1 MTQYRSD
8 RNEYLAHNKT
18 IYEVVMLAD
27 KEGNISGG
35 GNFTGAGVDAFGRAR
50 FSQPVTLFD
59 SQHIFDEN
67 SQFSES
73 TSGTT
78 TTQYLTN
85 ESSYEMTVDTAS
97 GDEVIRESKRVMPYQ
112 PGKSLLIL
120 NSFTMNEAK
129 TNLRQRVGY
138 FSSQNGIYVEQDDNT
153 VYIVKR
159 SYTSGSVVETRIA
172 QSNWNGDTLDGNA
185 TTSTSGYVLNMSKS
199 QLMWIDIEWLGVG
212 SVRVGFVI
220 NGQFII
226 AHTFHHA
233 NLGTS
238 TYMTTACLPIRY
250 EITNTDAT
258 ATSSTMRQICSTAIS
273 EGGYDAR
280 AIERSAGTAL
290 TGTSIDTAYESLMSI
305 RLKSG
310 RLNSIVV
317 PAGVDVLNVA
327 NTDFEYALFLN
338 ATPTTPFASWTSGSD
353 AVEYSLTNSTFS
365 SIGTQILS
373 GYLGGKTAP
382 ANIGDGFAWE
392 YQLGRTLAGVSDV
405 ITLAARAKSNSSAI
419 AGRMKWY
426 ELI

>member
-50 FSQPVTLFD
+50 FSQPITVFD
-59 SQHIFDEN
+59 SQQLFNEN
-67 SQFSES
+67 TLFSES

-78 TTQYLTN
+78 TTQHLAN
-85 ESSYEMTVDTAS
+85 ESVYEMTIGTDS

-112 PGKSLLIL
+112 PGKSLLIM

-138 FSSQNGIYVEQDDNT
+138 FSSQNGIYVEQDDDT
-153 VYIVKR
+153 VYLVKR

-172 QSNWNGDTLDGNA
+172 QSSWNGDTLDGNA
-185 TTSTSGYVLNMSKS
+185 TTSTSGYVLDMSKS
-199 QLMWIDIEWLGVG
+199 QLMWMDIEWLGVG

-233 NLGTS
+233 NIGTS

-280 AIERSAGTAL
+280 AIQRSAGTGIA
-290 TGTSIDTAYESLMSI
+290 GTSIDTAFESLITI
-305 RLKSG
+305 RLKSS
-310 RLNSIVV
+310 RLDTIVV
-317 PAGVDVLNVA
+317 PSGAGVLNVA

-338 ATPTTPFASWTSGSD
+338 ATPTTPFGSWASGSD
-353 AVEYSLTNSTFS
+353 AVEYSLTNSTFTS
-365 SIGTQILS
+365 NGTQIFS

-392 YQLGRTLAGVSDV
+392 YQLGRTLAGVSDT
-405 ITLAARAKSNSSAI
+405 ITLAARAKSNSSSI
-419 AGRMKWY
+419 AGNLRWF
-426 ELI
+426 ELT

>member
-50 FSQPVTLFD
+50 FSQPVTVFD
-59 SQHIFDEN
+59 SQNIFDAN
-67 SQFSES
+67 DLFSES

-78 TTQYLTN
+78 TTQHLVN
-85 ESSYEMTVDTAS
+85 ESAYEMTVGTDS
-97 GDEVIRESKRVMPYQ
+97 GDEVIRESKRIMPYQ
-112 PGKSLLIL
+112 PGKSLLVM
-120 NSFTMNEAK
+120 NSVTMNEAK

-138 FSSQNGIYVEQDDNT
+138 FSSQNGIYVEQDDDT

-159 SYTSGSVVETRIA
+159 SYVSGSVVDTRIA
-172 QSNWNGDTLDGNA
+172 QSSWNGDTLDGNA
-185 TTSTSGYVLNMSKS
+185 TTSTSGYVLDMSKS
-199 QLMWIDIEWLGVG
+199 QLMWMDIEWLGVG

-233 NLGTS
+233 NVGTS
-238 TYMTTACLPIRY
+238 TYMTTACLPVRY

-258 ATSSTMRQICSTAIS
+258 ASGSTMKQICSTVIS

-280 AIERSAGTAL
+280 ALQQSAGTAIA
-290 TGTSIDTAYESLMSI
+290 GVSIDTAYESLISI
-305 RLKSG
+305 RLKSS
-310 RLNSIVV
+310 RLNSIVI
-317 PAGVDVLNVA
+317 PSGLGVLNVA

-338 ATPTTPFASWTSGSD
+338 PTPTSAFTGWTSGSD
-353 AVEYSLTNSTFS
+353 AVEYSLSNSTFTS
-365 SIGTQILS
+365 TGTQMLT

-382 ANIGDGFAWE
+382 ANLGDGFAWE

-405 ITLAARAKSNSSAI
+405 VTLAARAKSNSSAI
-419 AGRMKWY
+419 AGNLRWY
-426 ELI
+426 EII